1 MSAFILTTAADQTSG
16 NGYHHTPRNT
26 PLCWPDPVAQ
36 ALWWRWRQKP
46 LQLLKQKQLQGHR
59 MLCRAQPPHWAVIL
73 LKEGCYFF
81 FFGHSCTSTESI
93 RQPEDFQHISRL
105 LNSELLLTL
114 LSSRYSNPHLVLP
127 LLFYNPSIN
136 FSWEFPFSRIC
147 PTLSITTSFHQDF
160 SYTSPH
166 QSASQYQTSNPK
178 FQLCL
183 HWNKPFCEKQ
193 GASPARAPRD
203 HPARQE
209 KNENSVFNTIY
220 SKLTVCYFTSHIS
233 KLLIWKI

>member
-1 MSAFILTTAADQTSG
+1 MARINVCFYSDHSSRPNKWKWISSHSQERATLLAWPRGPGTLMEMKAETSPALEAKTAAG
-16 NGYHHTPRNT
+16 A
-26 PLCWPDPVAQ
+26 PDA
-36 ALWWRWRQKP
+36 
-46 LQLLKQKQLQGHR
+46 LQGSATS
-59 MLCRAQPPHWAVIL
+59 LS
-73 LKEGCYFF
+73 CYFTKRGLLF
-81 FFGHSCTSTESI
+81 FFWHSCTSTESI

-114 LSSRYSNPHLVLP
+114 LSSRYSNPHPVLS
-127 LLFYNPSIN
+127 LLFYNPSLN
-136 FSWEFPFSRIC
+136 FSWELPFSRIC

-193 GASPARAPRD
+193 GASPASQSTKRSSS
-203 HPARQE
+203 E
-209 KNENSVFNTIY
+209 TGEE
-220 SKLTVCYFTSHIS
+220 
-233 KLLIWKI
+233 WK